1 VNRIVASFC
10 RNLAVQD
17 SLPRLS
23 RAVLLT
29 FAGLALPAAAG
40 RADEADVLCVPWAAQ
55 AVTVAADLL
64 HVPEGPADAWELAEI
79 GGEARIAVQLTPR
92 VAADGTI
99 ATANGQTLAVIPPAA
114 GTEAATRQF
123 KLQRRAPAEP
133 PQTGSFQLVA
143 VDDKTLQVTE
153 QGKPVMA
160 YNHGTITGENVPEND
175 RRRLRAC
182 YVHPIW
188 GVNGEVLTDDFPK
201 DHYHHHGAFW
211 AWPHVTVDGKQYDL
225 WTNAGIEQRF
235 VSWLHQEAG
244 PVAAVIGVENGW
256 FVGDRQVAT
265 ERVWMRAYR
274 TGERERSLD
283 LEIYLVPLVPLSLQG
298 AGGKSYGGLTVRFAV
313 QRQADVAITVPAGK
327 TSEDLLETP
336 LEWADL
342 TTQFPGA
349 PDRSGGAVFV
359 HPQHPNYPP
368 TWLTRHYGPLCV
380 GWPGVHARQYEP
392 GQPHRLPYRIW
403 VHAGAAEVERLRS
416 QYAAFT
422 AGTQSRWENSTR
434 GH

>member
-1 VNRIVASFC
+1 MNRATRPS
-10 RNLAVQD
+10 RSDLAFRSPQ
-17 SLPRLS
+17 PRLLAS
-23 RAVLLT
+23 LLAAVS
-29 FAGLALPAAAG
+29 GLALFVASS
-40 RADEADVLCVPWAAQ
+40 RAEEDVLRVPGSKLALIV
-55 AVTVAADLL
+55 AVDLPQG
-64 HVPEGPADAWELAEI
+64 VTAPSAAWELAEV
-79 GGEARIAVQLTPR
+79 GAKSRTAVQFVPR

-99 ATANGQTLAVIPPAA
+99 GDGLGQLLAIIPPAQDA
-114 GTEAATRQF
+114 AATRQF
-123 KLQRRAPAEP
+123 RLERAAISATSPVSSFKL
-133 PQTGSFQLVA
+133 
-143 VDDKTLQVTE
+143 VDANDRTLQITE
-153 QGKPVMA
+153 QDKPVLA
-160 YNHGTITGENVPEND
+160 YNYGTITGENVPEND

-188 GVNGEVLTDDFPK
+188 GLDGEVLTDDFPK

-211 AWPHVTVDGKQYDL
+211 AWPHVTVDGKEYDL

-235 VSWLHQEAG
+235 VRWLYREVG

-274 TGERERSLD
+274 TSERQRSLD

-313 QRQADVAITVPAGK
+313 RRQADATITVPAGK
-327 TSEDLLETP
+327 TTEDLYETP

-342 TTQFPGA
+342 TTQIDGA
-349 PDRSGGAVFV
+349 AERSGGAVFV

-380 GWPGVHARQYEP
+380 GWPGVNARTYEP
-392 GQPHRLPYRIW
+392 GQPHRLPYRLWI
-403 VHAGAAEVERLRS
+403 HAGAPDVDQLKS
-416 QYAAFT
+416 QYEAFT
-422 AGTQSRWENSTR
+422 AATKAEWVVK
-434 GH
+434 